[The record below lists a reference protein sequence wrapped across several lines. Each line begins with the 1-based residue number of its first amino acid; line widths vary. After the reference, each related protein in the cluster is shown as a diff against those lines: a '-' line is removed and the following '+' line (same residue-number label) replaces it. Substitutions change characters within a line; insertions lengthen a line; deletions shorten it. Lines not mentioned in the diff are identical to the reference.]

1 MTHSNLHTPDPTP
14 LRVDKWLWAARFYK
28 TRRLA
33 TEALQAGHVRVNG
46 ERCKPS
52 KCLKPGDRVSIEK
65 NGQQFDIEVLA
76 LSGIRGNAEIAQTL
90 YLETTE
96 SVTRREEASALARM
110 THGERTAPAQKPDK
124 RERRMIRSF
133 LERNS

>member
-1 MTHSNLHTPDPTP
+1 MSHSALHTPDPAP

-52 KCLKPGDRVSIEK
+52 KCLKPGDLVSVEK
-65 NGQQFDIEVLA
+65 NAQRFDIEVLA
-76 LSGIRGNAEIAQTL
+76 LSGIRGSAEIAHTL
-90 YLETTE
+90 YLETAE
-96 SVTRREEASALARM
+96 SITRREEASTLARIA
-110 THGERTAPAQKPDK
+110 HGGRTAPAQKPDK